1 MQRTTT
7 RTPLA
12 VRAVFALLMIV
23 GTTLLNHSAMAQTIT
38 YYHNDLLGSPVMA
51 TDQSGTILWREDYEP
66 YGKRLQNQTGA
77 ASHTQ
82 WYTGKSHDE
91 DTGLTY
97 MGARYYDPRFG
108 RFLAIDPVDFTQD
121 NLHSFNRYAYANN
134 NPYTFTDPDGNSPID
149 VIFFAADA
157 IKLVAALNSGNPAAI
172 QSASADLAAS
182 TVGLISPI
190 PGTGQ
195 AIKAAKAADKIN
207 DARIAARRGGGIVS
221 EGGKGRESEILLLGR
236 QERVATRV
244 AEGRGVAS
252 TVDSSDARTIFK
264 QNYSDIRKAKVIEF
278 DVTGVPSA
286 QSGVGKN
293 FEGGFSRAEEFMI
306 RSRPEFARKT
316 DFIGVRAVDQ

>member
-7 RTPLA
+7 RTSLA
-12 VRAVFALLMIV
+12 VRAAFALMMVL
-23 GTTLLNHSAMAQTIT
+23 GTTLLNHSAMAETIT

-51 TDQSGTILWREDYEP
+51 TDQSGTIIWREDYEP
-66 YGKRLQNQTGA
+66 YGKRLQNQAGA
-77 ASHTQ
+77 VSHTQ
-82 WYTGKSHDE
+82 WYTGKSHDNE
-91 DTGLTY
+91 TGLTY

-108 RFLAIDPVDFTQD
+108 RFLAVDPVDFTQD

-157 IKLVAALNSGNPAAI
+157 VKLVVAINSGNPEAI

-207 DARIAARRGGGIVS
+207 DARIAARSGGDVVAKGADK
-221 EGGKGRESEILLLGR
+221 GGLNL
-236 QERVATRV
+236 
-244 AEGRGVAS
+244 
-252 TVDSSDARTIFK
+252 FK
-264 QNYSDIRKAKVIEF
+264 Q
-278 DVTGVPSA
+278 
-286 QSGVGKN
+286 GK
-293 FEGGFSRAEEFMI
+293 ETTTKPGGWKDGGFMLHLADKGSAKANWKQNSGRLREQMNKGNPIYDSYRDVKTGQQIQTGGFLNAERKLIESRGWQYNPSSGAYH
-306 RSRPEFARKT
+306 PP
-316 DFIGVRAVDQ
+316 Q